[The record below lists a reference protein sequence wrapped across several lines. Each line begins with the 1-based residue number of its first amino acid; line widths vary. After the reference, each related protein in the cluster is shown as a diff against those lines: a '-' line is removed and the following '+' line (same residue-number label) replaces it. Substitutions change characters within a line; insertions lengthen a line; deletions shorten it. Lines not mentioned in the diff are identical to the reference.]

1 MAAKKSGKTLI
12 IVESPAKAKTISQFL
27 GPEYQVE
34 SSYGHVRDL
43 PQSAKDIPSRLRD
56 QSWTRLGVN
65 IDDGFEPLYIVP
77 DDKKKHVDRLKAAM
91 KGVDHLLLATDEDR
105 EGESISWHVLQVLK
119 PAKTMS
125 IGRIVFHEVTPEAI
139 IAALEHPRTV
149 DENLVRAQEARR
161 ILDRLYGY
169 SLSPLLWKRVRP
181 GLSAGR
187 VQSVAVRLLILRE
200 RERMAFVSSSYWDLE
215 AELQVAGGSF
225 KAKLLRV
232 GAQRIADGKAF
243 DAETGVLADK
253 SRYLLLQP
261 EAEALSDAGRKA
273 VPWRVSAL
281 EKVPAQQKPSPPFT
295 TSTLQQEGNRKLRF
309 SSRRTMDI
317 AQQLYEGV
325 DLQGERIGLIT
336 YMRTDSLTLS
346 ERALEQARQVI
357 GDAYG
362 PEYLPPGPIRYKTK
376 AKRAQEAH
384 EAIRPTD
391 LSRRPQ
397 DVRPFLTAEQARLY
411 ELIWKRT
418 IASQMLPADLER
430 TSAEITVELPAGK
443 ALTFGASGR
452 RIVFPG
458 FLRAYVEGA
467 DDPDA
472 ELDDQESLLPAL
484 ALQQSTDLLQLDALG
499 HQTRPPYRYT
509 EASLVKKLE
518 EEGIGRPSTYASI
531 LSTIQDRGYVQK
543 RGNEL
548 IPTFT
553 AFCVNLLLEKQFG
566 DLVESRFTASMEDD
580 LDEVAAGRSSWDH
593 LVRDFYLGHDEEK
606 GLARRVEEGEV
617 EYPSLLLG
625 TDPAN
630 GEPVEVKIG
639 KYGPYVRRGEGGS
652 ENIATIPE
660 SVAPDELTLQA
671 ALDLIKAKSAE
682 KEPIAQ
688 DAATGL
694 GIFLQK
700 GRFGDYLELEQTEAE
715 KESGAKPRRV
725 SLPPDLKPEQVDA
738 DIARKLI
745 ELPRIVGHDPQG
757 AEILANIGR
766 FGPYVKRGDEF
777 RSVPTWQD
785 ACDISALDAAALL
798 DKPKESRRASRQKV
812 VLLELGTFTGAAGA
826 VQVLEGRYGPY
837 VSDGE
842 THASLPKGKDPASV
856 TLEEAQDL
864 IETRRST
871 AKPGKGKSKKAA
883 GSKAAK
889 PKAAKPKAAKP
900 KAAAEA
906 KAPAKAAA
914 KKAPAAKKATAK
926 KATAKKPAAKR
937 SPPEIP

>member
-1 MAAKKSGKTLI
+1 MAAKKTGKTLI

-27 GPEYQVE
+27 GPEYRVE

-43 PQSAKDIPSRLRD
+43 PQSAKDIPSRLRER
-56 QSWTRLGVN
+56 SWTRLGVN
-65 IDDGFEPLYIVP
+65 VDEGFEPLYIVP
-77 DDKKKHVDRLKAAM
+77 DDKKKHVDRLKDALKQA
-91 KGVDHLLLATDEDR
+91 DNLLLATDEDR

-119 PAKTMS
+119 PDKTMP

-139 IAALEHPRTV
+139 QEALRNPRSV
-149 DENLVRAQEARR
+149 DEDLVRAQEARR

-187 VQSVAVRLLILRE
+187 VQSVAVRMLIERE
-200 RERMAFVSSSYWDLE
+200 RERIAFVTSSYWDLE
-215 AELQVAGGSF
+215 AELEVADGRF
-225 KAKLLRV
+225 KAKLQKVGNQRV
-232 GAQRIADGKAF
+232 ADGKSF
-243 DAETGVLADK
+243 DPQNGKLADK
-253 SRYLLLQP
+253 NRYLLLQD
-261 EAEALSDAGRKA
+261 EAEAFVAAARGTR
-273 VPWRVSAL
+273 PWQVSAL
-281 EKVPAQQKPSPPFT
+281 EKVPGQQKPAPPFT

-357 GDAYG
+357 VAAYG
-362 PEYLPPGPIRYKTK
+362 AEYLPPGPIRYKTK

-391 LSRRPQ
+391 LARRPQ
-397 DVRPFLTAEQARLY
+397 DVRPFLTPEQARLY

-418 IASQMLPADLER
+418 IASQMPPAELER
-430 TSAEITVELPAGK
+430 TTAEIAVEIAGGK
-443 ALTFGASGR
+443 KLFFGASGR
-452 RIVFPG
+452 RIAFPG

-484 ALQQSTDLLQLDALG
+484 ALGQETRLEKLQALG
-499 HQTRPPYRYT
+499 HETRPPYRYT

-553 AFCVNLLLEKQFG
+553 AFAVNMLLEKQFA
-566 DLVESRFTASMEDD
+566 DLVDPTFTASMEDD
-580 LDEVAAGRSSWDH
+580 LDEVAAGKSSWDA
-593 LVRDFYLGHDEEK
+593 LVREFYLGDAGQL
-606 GLARRVEEGEV
+606 GLAQRVEESEV

-625 TDPAN
+625 NDPAS
-630 GEPVEVKIG
+630 GETVEVKIG
-639 KYGPYVRRGEGGS
+639 KYGPYVRRGEGGTD
-652 ENIATIPE
+652 NVATIPD
-660 SVAPDELTLQA
+660 SVAPDELDLA
-671 ALDLIKAKSAE
+671 AAVQLLKSKGSE
-682 KEPIAQ
+682 KEALAR
-688 DAATGL
+688 DAATGR

-700 GRFGDYLELEQTEAE
+700 GRFGDYLELEQSDEE
-715 KESGAKPRRV
+715 KEAGDKPRRV
-725 SLPPDLKPEQVDA
+725 SLPPDVKPEQVTPE
-738 DIARKLI
+738 IARKLML
-745 ELPRIVGHDPQG
+745 LPRQVGHD
-757 AEILANIGR
+757 AEGREVSAAIGR
-766 FGPYVKRGDEF
+766 FGPYVKRGDDF
-777 RSVPTWQD
+777 RSVPSWQD
-785 ACDISALDAAALL
+785 ACDISLADAIALL
-798 DKPKESRRASRQKV
+798 DKPKESRRGQTREKA
-812 VLLELGTFTGAAGA
+812 VLAELGSFEGAAGP
-826 VQVLEGRYGPY
+826 VQVLSGRYGPY

-856 TLEEAQDL
+856 GIEEAQAL
-864 IETRRST
+864 IEARRSSAPA
-871 AKPGKGKSKKAA
+871 AKRKGRAAAAKAAPKKAA
-883 GSKAAK
+883 
-889 PKAAKPKAAKP
+889 PKAAKKAAP
-900 KAAAEA
+900 K
-906 KAPAKAAA
+906 KAAA
-914 KKAPAAKKATAK
+914 KKPAKTPAKPSAKK
-926 KATAKKPAAKR
+926 
-937 SPPEIP
+937 

>member
-1 MAAKKSGKTLI
+1 MAAKKPGKTLI

-27 GPEYQVE
+27 GPEYRVE

-56 QSWTRLGVN
+56 RSWTRLGVN
-65 IDDGFEPLYIVP
+65 VDEGFEPLYIVP
-77 DDKKKHVDRLKAAM
+77 DDKKKHVDRLKDALKTA
-91 KGVDHLLLATDEDR
+91 DRLLLATDEDR
-105 EGESISWHVLQVLK
+105 ESESISWHVLQVLK
-119 PAKTMS
+119 PEKSMP

-139 IAALEHPRTV
+139 QEALRNPRSV
-149 DENLVRAQEARR
+149 DEDLVRAQEARR
-161 ILDRLYGY
+161 VLDRLYGY

-187 VQSVAVRLLILRE
+187 VQSVAVRMLIERE
-200 RERMAFVSSSYWDLE
+200 RERIAFVSSRYWDLE
-215 AELQVAGGSF
+215 AELQVADGRF

-232 GAQRIADGKAF
+232 FKEGVGGQRLADGKAF
-243 DAETGVLADK
+243 DPQTGKLADK
-253 SRYLLLQP
+253 NRYLLLED
-261 EAEALSDAGRKA
+261 EAETIVGAARDAK
-273 VPWRVSAL
+273 PWRVSAL
-281 EKVPAQQKPSPPFT
+281 EKVPGQQKPAPPFT

-357 GDAYG
+357 VGAYG
-362 PEYLPPGPIRYKTK
+362 AEYLPPAPIRYKTK

-391 LSRRPQ
+391 LARRPQ
-397 DVRPFLTAEQARLY
+397 DVRPFLTPEQARLY

-418 IASQMLPADLER
+418 IASQMLPAELER
-430 TSAEITVELPAGK
+430 TSAEISVELEGGK
-443 ALTFGASGR
+443 KLVFGASGR
-452 RIVFPG
+452 RIAFPG

-484 ALQQSTDLLQLDALG
+484 SLGQETGLEKLQALG
-499 HQTRPPYRYT
+499 HETRPPYRYT

-553 AFCVNLLLEKQFG
+553 AFAVNMLLEKQFA
-566 DLVESRFTASMEDD
+566 DLVDPTFTASMEDD
-580 LDEVAAGRSSWDH
+580 LDEVAAGKSSWDA
-593 LVRDFYLGHDEEK
+593 LVREFYLGDGSQL
-606 GLARRVEEGEV
+606 GLAQRVEESEV

-625 TDPAN
+625 SDPAS
-630 GEPVEVKIG
+630 GESVEVKIG
-639 KYGPYVRRGEGGS
+639 KYGPYVRRGEGGTD
-652 ENIATIPE
+652 NVATIPD
-660 SVAPDELTLQA
+660 SVAPDELDLA
-671 ALDLIKAKSAE
+671 AAVQLLKSKGSE
-682 KEPIAQ
+682 KEALAR
-688 DAATGL
+688 DEATGR

-700 GRFGDYLELEQTEAE
+700 GRFGDYLELEQSDEE
-715 KESGAKPRRV
+715 KSAGDKPRRV
-725 SLPPDLKPEQVDA
+725 SLPQDLKPEQVTPE
-738 DIARKLI
+738 IARKLML
-745 ELPRIVGHDPQG
+745 LPRQIGHD
-757 AEILANIGR
+757 AEGREVSSAIGR

-777 RSVPTWQD
+777 RSVPSWQD
-785 ACDISALDAAALL
+785 ACDISLEDAIALL
-798 DKPKESRRASRQKV
+798 DKPKESRRGQTREKA
-812 VLLELGTFTGAAGA
+812 VLAELGTFEGAAGP
-826 VQVLEGRYGPY
+826 VQVLAGRYGPY

-842 THASLPKGKDPASV
+842 THASLPKGKDPATV
-856 TLEEAQDL
+856 GIEEAQAL
-864 IETRRST
+864 IEARRS
-871 AKPGKGKSKKAA
+871 S
-883 GSKAAK
+883 
-889 PKAAKPKAAKP
+889 
-900 KAAAEA
+900 
-906 KAPAKAAA
+906 
-914 KKAPAAKKATAK
+914 APAAKKKGRAAKAAPKPAAKTA
-926 KATAKKPAAKR
+926 AAKKPAAKK
-937 SPPEIP
+937 SAAKKPAAKK

>member
-1 MAAKKSGKTLI
+1 MAAKKTGKTLI

-27 GPEYQVE
+27 GPEYRVE
-34 SSYGHVRDL
+34 PSYGHVRDL
-43 PQSAKDIPSRLRD
+43 PQSAKDIPSRLRER
-56 QSWTRLGVN
+56 SWTRLGVN
-65 IDDGFEPLYIVP
+65 VEEGFEPLYIVP
-77 DDKKKHVDRLKAAM
+77 DDKKKYVDRLKDALKQA
-91 KGVDHLLLATDEDR
+91 DRLLLATDEDR

-119 PAKTMS
+119 PDKAMPV
-125 IGRIVFHEVTPEAI
+125 GRIVFHEVTPEAI
-139 IAALEHPRTV
+139 DAALKNPRSV

-187 VQSVAVRLLILRE
+187 VQSVAVRMLIERE
-200 RERMAFVSSSYWDLE
+200 RERIAFVSSSYWDLE
-215 AELQVAGGSF
+215 AEVEVDDGRF

-243 DAETGVLADK
+243 DAATGTLSDK
-253 SRYLLLQP
+253 GRYLLLQQQ
-261 EAEALSDAGRKA
+261 AEAFVTSARAAK
-273 VPWRVSAL
+273 PWKITSL
-281 EKVPAQQKPSPPFT
+281 EKVPAQQKPAPPFT

-357 GDAYG
+357 LDAYG
-362 PEYLPPGPIRYKTK
+362 ASYLPPSPIRYKTK

-391 LSRRPQ
+391 LARRPQ
-397 DVRPFLTAEQARLY
+397 DVRPFLTPEQARLY

-418 IASQMLPADLER
+418 IASQMPPADLER
-430 TSAEITVELPAGK
+430 TTTEISVEIEGAKTLV
-443 ALTFGASGR
+443 FGASGR
-452 RIVFPG
+452 RIAFPG

-484 ALQQSTDLLQLDALG
+484 ALGQVARLERLEALG
-499 HQTRPPYRYT
+499 HETRPPYRYT

-553 AFCVNLLLEKQFG
+553 AFCVNVLLEKQFS
-566 DLVESRFTASMEDD
+566 DLVDPHFTASMEDD
-580 LDEVAAGRSSWDH
+580 LDEVAAGKSSWDE
-593 LVRDFYLGHDEEK
+593 LVREFYLGQPGEP

-617 EYPSLLLG
+617 EYPSLFLG
-625 TDPAN
+625 RDPAS
-630 GEPVEVKIG
+630 GEPIEVKIG

-652 ENIATIPE
+652 ENVVTIPE
-660 SVAPDELTLQA
+660 SVAPDELDLDA
-671 ALDLIKAKSAE
+671 AVSLLKAKGNE
-682 KEPIAQ
+682 KEAIAR
-688 DAATGL
+688 DSATGR
-694 GIFLQK
+694 GIYLQK
-700 GRFGDYLELEQTEAE
+700 GRFGDYLELEQSEAE
-715 KESGAKPRRV
+715 KEAGDKPRRV
-725 SLPPDLKPEQVDA
+725 SLPQDLKPDQVTA
-738 DIARKLI
+738 EIAQKLI
-745 ELPRIVGHDPQG
+745 LLPRQIGHDAQG
-757 AEILANIGR
+757 QEVSANIGR

-777 RSVPTWQD
+777 RSVASWQE
-785 ACDISALDAAALL
+785 ACDISLEDAIALL
-798 DKPKESRRASRQKV
+798 DKPKESRRAAREKV
-812 VLLELGTFTGAAGA
+812 ILLELGTFEGAAGP
-826 VQVLEGRYGPY
+826 VQVLQGRYGPY

-842 THASLPKGKDPASV
+842 THASLPKGKDPGTV
-856 TLEEAQDL
+856 TLEEAQTL
-864 IETRRST
+864 IETRRSSAPAGKRKPARGGAKAA
-871 AKPGKGKSKKAA
+871 AKPAAKSAVK
-883 GSKAAK
+883 SKAASAA
-889 PKAAKPKAAKP
+889 PAGENKA
-900 KAAAEA
+900 A
-906 KAPAKAAA
+906 KAPAKKAPAKKSPAKKSAA
-914 KKAPAAKKATAK
+914 KKSPAKSAPEK
-926 KATAKKPAAKR
+926 
-937 SPPEIP
+937 